1 MSRIMSRPISM
12 RAPPTAAEPAAFVRG
27 LGGHGEAEEG
37 GALVDALEQAEDE
50 GAQAFGRRGVD
61 LDHGGDGV
69 QHGVV
74 HRLEAGAEQLVAVGE
89 VDVDGGAGDAGLG
102 GDLVHGD
109 LGRAALAEEA
119 AGRVEDLVA
128 PEVADDVL
136 QGIGGAPGHGESLL
150 PRARSARRLRNRP
163 ERRERRG

>member
-1 MSRIMSRPISM
+1 M
-12 RAPPTAAEPAAFVRG
+12 RAPPTAAEPAAFGGG
-27 LGGHGEAEEG
+27 LGGHGQTEEG

-50 GAQAFGRRGVD
+50 APQALGRGGVD
-61 LDHGGDGV
+61 LDHRGDGV

-128 PEVADDVL
+128 AEVADDVL
-136 QGIGGAPGHGESLL
+136 QRSRRAPGHVPVLL
-150 PRARSARRLRNRP
+150 RADARSARRFRN
-163 ERRERRG
+163 RRERRG

>member
-1 MSRIMSRPISM
+1 MARRKKAGLSSMRSSRPRTRPRRRS
-12 RAPPTAAEPAAFVRG
+12 AGAASTSTT
-27 LGGHGEAEEG
+27 
-37 GALVDALEQAEDE
+37 
-50 GAQAFGRRGVD
+50 
-61 LDHGGDGV
+61 GGDGV
-69 QHGVV
+69 LHAVV

-89 VDVDGGAGDAGLG
+89 VDVDGGAGHAGLG

-136 QGIGGAPGHGESLL
+136 QRVGRAPGHGRVCSLL
-150 PRARSARRLRNRP
+150 RSLSPPAQEP
-163 ERRERRG
+163 TAGERG

>member
-1 MSRIMSRPISM
+1 MRPRRRS
-12 RAPPTAAEPAAFVRG
+12 AGAASV
-27 LGGHGEAEEG
+27 
-37 GALVDALEQAEDE
+37 
-50 GAQAFGRRGVD
+50 
-61 LDHGGDGV
+61 LDHRGDGV

-74 HRLEAGAEQLVAVGE
+74 HRLQAGAEQLVAVGE

-119 AGRVEDLVA
+119 AGRIEDLVA

-136 QGIGGAPGHGESLL
+136 QRVGGAPGHEWCALL
-150 PRARSARRLRNRP
+150 ARRRSLSPPAQEPTRSGGGEGDREMLDAIDELRL
-163 ERRERRG
+163 